1 MDDDEIL
8 RRNDLSVKRKTRN
21 ANDVLDGMTGT
32 GEVDKLW
39 RDFHINLKSAR
50 EKEVGSCC
58 LFGFGGSMM
67 LIRPVLISSLSTDD
81 EMIISKSQ
89 FTRGWVFIL
98 E

>member
-50 EKEVGSCC
+50 EKEVCSCS
-58 LFGFGGSMM
+58 LVGFGVSMV
-67 LIRPVLISSLSTDD
+67 LIRPFLISSLSTDD

-89 FTRGWVFIL
+89 FTRG
-98 E
+98 

>member
-21 ANDVLDGMTGT
+21 ANDVLDTMTGT

-50 EKEVGSCC
+50 EKEVCDCC
-58 LFGFGGSMM
+58 LFGFGVSMM

-89 FTRGWVFIL
+89 FTRG
-98 E
+98 

>member
-21 ANDVLDGMTGT
+21 ANDVLDKMTGT

-50 EKEVGSCC
+50 EKEVCDGSSNRVYDTNEN
-58 LFGFGGSMM
+58 LFPVYLRMM
-67 LIRPVLISSLSTDD
+67 RWSCEV
-81 EMIISKSQ
+81 
-89 FTRGWVFIL
+89 
-98 E
+98 